1 MGVLS
6 DAKVLADWLGKLFGW
21 WKVRQDPIRAQA
33 QRVLDV
39 FEAHGVAQTQI
50 SRLLPEQFAIPM
62 KDFASAD
69 KLSEHLTPAFLDWVA
84 EYFALS
90 RSWLDG
96 LPGAPHQTI
105 CCYKHPA
112 DFATWLAEHRTGEPF
127 QFRLLVLK
135 PSIKPISPG
144 SNENVVIVLEE
155 RITYLD
161 DQSICRYF
169 NFDGNGTLNHY
180 PVIRSLMGLCVIAGR
195 ARCLVK
201 GRVVEEKI
209 CTAIEDGHL
218 LIPLRLSKARGAWEP
233 DAVLFQSP
241 TNDSPWLK
249 QLRVDIAED
258 LQGSSDAQAALCKK
272 EAT

>member
-1 MGVLS
+1 MGLLS

-39 FEAHGVAQTQI
+39 FEAHGVAKTQI

-69 KLSEHLTPAFLDWVA
+69 KLSEYLTPALLDWVA

-96 LPGAPHQTI
+96 LSVDPHQTI
-105 CCYKHPA
+105 CCYKYPA
-112 DFATWLAEHRTGEPF
+112 NFAAWLAERQTGEPF
-127 QFRLLVLK
+127 QFRLFVLK
-135 PSIKPISPG
+135 PSSKPICPN
-144 SNENVVIVLEE
+144 SNESIVIVLEE
-155 RITYLD
+155 CITYLD
-161 DQSICRYF
+161 DLSVCRYF
-169 NFDGNGTLNHY
+169 IFDGNGPLNHY
-180 PVIRSLMGLCVIAGR
+180 PVIRSLMGLCVVADR
-195 ARCLVK
+195 TRCLVK

-218 LIPLRLSKARGAWEP
+218 LIPIGLSKARNSWEP
-233 DAVLFQSP
+233 DGMLFQSP
-241 TNDSPWLK
+241 ADDLPWQK
-249 QLRVDIAED
+249 QLRADIAED
-258 LQGSSDAQAALCKK
+258 LAAAPSAAIGDKS
-272 EAT
+272 

>member
-39 FEAHGVAQTQI
+39 FAAHGVAQTQI

-69 KLSEHLTPAFLDWVA
+69 KLTGHLTPAFLDWVA
-84 EYFALS
+84 EYFVLS

-96 LPGAPHQTI
+96 LPVDPHQTI

-112 DFATWLAEHRTGEPF
+112 DFAAWLAERQTEEPF
-127 QFRLLVLK
+127 QFRLFVLK
-135 PSIKPISPG
+135 PSAKPINPN
-144 SNENVVIVLEE
+144 SNENIVIVLEE
-155 RITYLD
+155 CITYLD
-161 DQSICRYF
+161 DQSVCRYF
-169 NFDGNGTLNHY
+169 IIDGNGPLNHY
-180 PVIRSLMGLCVIAGR
+180 PVIRSLMGLCVVADR
-195 ARCLVK
+195 MRCLVK

-209 CTAIEDGHL
+209 CTAIEDGLL
-218 LIPLRLSKARGAWEP
+218 LIPLGLSKARNSWEP
-233 DAVLFQSP
+233 DGMLFQLP
-241 TNDSPWLK
+241 ANDLPWQK
-249 QLRVDIAED
+249 QLRADIAED
-258 LQGSSDAQAALCKK
+258 LSSVMGANCQRASTD
-272 EAT
+272 E

>member
-39 FEAHGVAQTQI
+39 FVAHGVAQTQI

-84 EYFALS
+84 DYFALS

-96 LPGAPHQTI
+96 IPVDPHQTI

-112 DFATWLAEHRTGEPF
+112 DFAAWLAEHRAGEPF
-127 QFRLLVLK
+127 QFRLIVLK
-135 PSIKPISPG
+135 PSIKPINPC

-161 DQSICRYF
+161 DQSVCRYF
-169 NFDGNGTLNHY
+169 IFDGNGPLNYY
-180 PVIRSLMGLCVIAGR
+180 PVIRSLMGLCVVADR

-201 GRVVEEKI
+201 GRVVDEKI
-209 CTAIEDGHL
+209 CTSIEDGQL
-218 LIPLRLSKARGAWEP
+218 LIPLGLSKARNSWEP
-233 DAVLFQSP
+233 DRMLFQSP
-241 TNDSPWLK
+241 ANDLPWQK
-249 QLRVDIAED
+249 QLRADITED
-258 LQGSSDAQAALCKK
+258 LAAAPC
-272 EAT
+272 AAIGDDS